1 MTNILCLIE
10 HGANVWRKDCH
21 DVTVVHVAA
30 LNGHTG
36 AIRLL
41 IEHGAEVDDLD
52 SHIPT
57 PLMLAA
63 QNGHLETIHVLL
75 KYGGSLNTP
84 DDDGRLPLHA
94 KGDHADVVK
103 FLVKESGNVTAK
115 NSNGDSVLH
124 LTSCLELVT
133 FLVEQGADINSRG
146 LLGRTP
152 LHVAAE
158 RGHLD
163 TVKYLIN
170 KGADI
175 NSCNQIGFSILSS
188 ALEYGHAALVEALI
202 ERVCDLK
209 LTNKPD
215 PEGAVIM
222 QSAATNGFTDV
233 IKRLLAKGLSV
244 DAIGRD
250 GTTPLMVAARAGQYE
265 TVAFLLDRGANVNAN
280 ALQRVEERSEWDSN
294 CDDSGEEDGTIRVFS
309 PFLWSLEAGHSE
321 VAKLLI
327 ERGANTSDVRD
338 KTTPLALE
346 QLSGK
351 GTLHYQ
357 KAKRGE
363 TLLISAVR
371 RKNLDSVRW
380 LLQQGEDV
388 IEGDSLG
395 DTALCCA
402 ITFIKHPEEVMEMC
416 KLLLEFGADINVKN
430 ICSETPLLIATEF
443 NVDNVAEL
451 LLELG
456 CETKV
461 KNKDSITPL
470 LHSARHNNGKLTR
483 ICYSMVLGPVC
494 LIRMISM
501 G

>member
-1 MTNILCLIE
+1 
-10 HGANVWRKDCH
+10 
-21 DVTVVHVAA
+21 
-30 LNGHTG
+30 
-36 AIRLL
+36 
-41 IEHGAEVDDLD
+41 
-52 SHIPT
+52 
-57 PLMLAA
+57 
-63 QNGHLETIHVLL
+63 
-75 KYGGSLNTP
+75 
-84 DDDGRLPLHA
+84 
-94 KGDHADVVK
+94 
-103 FLVKESGNVTAK
+103 
-115 NSNGDSVLH
+115 
-124 LTSCLELVT
+124 
-133 FLVEQGADINSRG
+133 
-146 LLGRTP
+146 
-152 LHVAAE
+152 
-158 RGHLD
+158 
-163 TVKYLIN
+163 
-170 KGADI
+170 
-175 NSCNQIGFSILSS
+175 
-188 ALEYGHAALVEALI
+188 
-202 ERVCDLK
+202 
-209 LTNKPD
+209 
-215 PEGAVIM
+215 
-222 QSAATNGFTDV
+222 
-233 IKRLLAKGLSV
+233 
-244 DAIGRD
+244 
-250 GTTPLMVAARAGQYE
+250 MVAARAGQYE
-265 TVAFLLDRGANVNAN
+265 TVAFLLDRGANVSAN
-280 ALQRVEERSEWDSN
+280 ALQRVEERSEWGSN
-294 CDDSGEEDGTIRVFS
+294 CDDSGEEDGTVRVVS
-309 PFLWSLEAGHSE
+309 PLLWSLEAGHSE

-363 TLLISAVR
+363 ALLISAVR

-470 LHSARHNNGKLTR
+470 LHTARHNNGKLTR
-483 ICYSMVLGPVC
+483 ILLQYGAGASLLDKDDIDRVTPLHQAVHSNSFHVIEVLLEHGVDLEVRDKSDQTPLVLAAELGRLAMVQSFAEKGSNINARDQYGKTPVILNIERIIGSGYVVSSASLKKLLDHGSSVNLTDQYGRSALHFLTQSVNDMTESCDLLLQYGADVNLPDQNSQTPLHFAASVGNTLCMEWLVQHGADMRAVDINQHTTLHAAVSFMHNGNAVDWFIAPCGYERIYTTYQGP
-494 LIRMISM
+494 L
-501 G
+501 